1 MKVKVIKSQGNI
13 KPGIWNLSERFA
25 KKLLKEGKAVEVKEE
40 KKTIETKEEK
50 FHQGKLTKQ
59 PLSKLN
65 METLSNEDLKYIIEN
80 DSRKTAVVH
89 AKQELAKR

>member
-13 KPGIWNLSERFA
+13 KPGIWDLSSKFA
-25 KKLLKEGKAVEVKEE
+25 NKLLKEGKAVEVKEE
-40 KKTIETKEEK
+40 KRSIETKEEK
-50 FHQGKLTKQ
+50 FHQYKLTKQ

-65 METLSNEDLKYIIEN
+65 IETLSSEDLKYIIEN
-80 DSRKTAVVH
+80 DSRKTAVIH